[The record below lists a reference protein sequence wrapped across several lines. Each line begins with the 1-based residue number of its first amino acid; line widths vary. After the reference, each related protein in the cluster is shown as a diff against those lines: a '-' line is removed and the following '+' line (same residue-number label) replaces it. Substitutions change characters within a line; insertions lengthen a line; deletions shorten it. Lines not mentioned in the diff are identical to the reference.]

1 LRDDGKIL
9 LLKRSK
15 GKFNPKKWDLPGG
28 TLEKGETLKEALLR
42 EIEEE
47 TGLEVEMGEI
57 IGTAEFSKES
67 KNFDEEKRGLR
78 YLTYYSGDSEIKLS
92 GEHQAHKWLSFD
104 EALEELSTKDGF
116 ENEKRQVVLKAQK
129 ILEMKEA
136 LNGWRRALA
145 DLENYKK
152 RSAKENEDFKRYC
165 LEDYVL
171 GILPVL
177 DNFELALKHVPEKE
191 ANNNW
196 IIGILHIKKQLE
208 DFLNQNGVEE
218 IETKAGDELDEN
230 IHEVLA
236 RDEDEN
242 EEDLTKN
249 PKIKE
254 VVKRGYRIG
263 ERIIR
268 PVVVKI

>member
-1 LRDDGKIL
+1 
-9 LLKRSK
+9 
-15 GKFNPKKWDLPGG
+15 
-28 TLEKGETLKEALLR
+28 
-42 EIEEE
+42 
-47 TGLEVEMGEI
+47 
-57 IGTAEFSKES
+57 
-67 KNFDEEKRGLR
+67 
-78 YLTYYSGDSEIKLS
+78 
-92 GEHQAHKWLSFD
+92 
-104 EALEELSTKDGF
+104 
-116 ENEKRQVVLKAQK
+116 
-129 ILEMKEA
+129 
-136 LNGWRRALA
+136 
-145 DLENYKK
+145 
-152 RSAKENEDFKRYC
+152 
-165 LEDYVL
+165 L